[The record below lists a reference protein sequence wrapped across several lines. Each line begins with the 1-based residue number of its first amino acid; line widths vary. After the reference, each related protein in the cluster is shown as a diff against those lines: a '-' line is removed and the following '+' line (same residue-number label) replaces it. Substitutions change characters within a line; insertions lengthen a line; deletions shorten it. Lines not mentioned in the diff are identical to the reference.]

1 VCIADE
7 VQVGFGRVGSHFWG
21 FETHDVV
28 PDIVVVG
35 KPMGNGHPMGA
46 VITTPE
52 IAASFTNGMEYFS
65 TFGGNP
71 VSCAIGLAVLDV
83 IADESLQANA
93 LDTGAYFRR
102 GLDGLAARHPLIGDV
117 RGRGLFL
124 GVECVCDRESL
135 EPAARQ
141 TTYVCNRLRDRGV
154 LTSVDGPLHN
164 VLKIKPPMVFTT
176 TDADRFVEAL
186 DVVLGEDLAQP

>member
-1 VCIADE
+1 MALARAVAKGVASGLPLGVTTSRAE
-7 VQVGFGRVGSHFWG
+7 VMDW
-21 FETHDVV
+21 
-28 PDIVVVG
+28 P
-35 KPMGNGHPMGA
+35 PGA
-46 VITTPE
+46 H
-52 IAASFTNGMEYFS
+52 AS

-135 EPAARQ
+135 EPAAPQ

-164 VLKIKPPMVFTT
+164 VLKIKPPMVFTS
-176 TDADRFVEAL
+176 DDVDMVIRAL
-186 DVVLGEDLAQP
+186 DDEL